1 VTAPAAAGREASV
14 ARINVGRMLLG
25 GIVAGVLMFVADG
38 FIHEK
43 LLHEHWM
50 AAMKAAGRSVT
61 AEEHGG
67 DMAYFAAFE
76 LLRGLAVA
84 WVYAVFRS
92 HYGPGPKTA
101 VCAALGVWAMMFPIF
116 FLQEIPLGFY
126 STTLLGLWS
135 TYEVIPSVIAGL
147 AAGALYKDAA
157 A

>member
-1 VTAPAAAGREASV
+1 MK
-14 ARINVGRMLLG
+14 RINYGRVLLG
-25 GIVAGVLMFVADG
+25 GVLAGVLLFMADG

-50 AAMKAAGRSVT
+50 AAMKAAGRSVE

-67 DMAYFAAFE
+67 DLAYFAVFE

-84 WVYAVFRS
+84 WLYAAIRAHF
-92 HYGPGPKTA
+92 GAGPKTA
-101 VCAALGVWAMMFPIF
+101 VIASLAVWAIMFPVF

-135 TYEVIPSVIAGL
+135 LYEVVPSVVAGL
-147 AAGALYKDAA
+147 IAGALYKDAA
-157 A
+157 AA